1 MSAEAIEMKKRMHG
15 TAGFSLVEL
24 LVGTILFT
32 IVTGIAFSLLM
43 SAQLRYQGES
53 TLTEAFQQ
61 ANVAL
66 DQIVRDVHS
75 AGYPPANS
83 FTAGVALNNPNLVAL
98 PFSWSPGYTNT
109 PPTPCTVGGS
119 CGAVPGNYD
128 LIVEADVG
136 NGNGV
141 QWIRYSLVGTTL
153 MRGMAPKA
161 PFADPVGS
169 TAASLA
175 PYLENVM
182 NGSLPIFSYV
192 CDGGATQQPCAGG
205 PTQFPSTIREV
216 NISLM
221 VRSLQPDPQT
231 HQYRTITLDGQ
242 AMRLNPSQ

>member
-1 MSAEAIEMKKRMHG
+1 MKQRKRSA
-15 TAGFSLVEL
+15 AGFSLVEL

-53 TLTEAFQQ
+53 TVTEAFQQ

-83 FTAGVALNNPNLVAL
+83 FTAAVAFNNPNLVAL

-109 PPTPCTVGGS
+109 PPTPCTVGAGGT
-119 CGAVPGNYD
+119 CGAVPGDYD
-128 LIVEADVG
+128 LIVETDL
-136 NGNGV
+136 GNGV

-153 MRGMAPKA
+153 MRAMVPKA
-161 PFADPVGS
+161 QFQDPVGS
-169 TAASLA
+169 TTGSLV
-175 PYLENVM
+175 PYLDNVM
-182 NGSLPIFSYV
+182 NGSLPIFSYNY
-192 CDGGATQQPCAGG
+192 DAGATRW
-205 PTQFPSTIREV
+205 PSNIREV

-231 HQYRTITLDGQ
+231 KQYRTITLTGQ
-242 AMRLNPSQ
+242 AVRFNPNQ